1 MNVRRL
7 AAIDMF
13 GTKGTPRR
21 ALIVLAEF
29 VAGLVVT
36 VPLGIWVT
44 AAASNTGT
52 RIFGVWLIGAGLNY
66 APLAA
71 HAVSLR
77 RPGALQT
84 ELAGADTRRELRRYG
99 VRQLWIAVPLS
110 LLAFEVATHRS
121 TTAV

>member
-13 GTKGTPRR
+13 GTKGTARR
-21 ALIVLAEF
+21 ARIVLAEF
-29 VAGLVVT
+29 VAGMVVM

-44 AAASNTGT
+44 AAASSTGA
-52 RIFGVWLIGAGLNY
+52 RVFGVWLIGAGLNY

-77 RPGALQT
+77 RPGALQA
-84 ELAGADTRRELRRYG
+84 ELADVDTGRELRRYG

-110 LLAFEVATHRS
+110 LLAFEIAAHRS
-121 TTAV
+121 MTAM